1 MIIRLAIAGL
11 AAAGLAGPAAAF
23 EFINAPPSPTVQS
36 YGLADPGSSGSG
48 KKPYDWTGF
57 YVGATTGGA
66 FTLDS
71 RSMSAPLASLGSGL
85 KPWSA
90 PTLPPVTFDAVPS
103 FGAGSLGFSQ
113 STPFSKGLTA
123 GYNLQLSDH
132 VVVGIEGDMA
142 SFGQASPMP
151 GWTGLQQPSGTAG
164 SVRAKAGYVTDTFQF
179 FVSGGVVSAPA
190 GSFGLLP

>member
-1 MIIRLAIAGL
+1 MIVRLAIAGFTASVL
-11 AAAGLAGPAAAF
+11 ASPASAF

-36 YGLADPGSSGSG
+36 YGLSDPASSGSG

-57 YVGATTGGA
+57 YVGATSGGA
-66 FTLDS
+66 FALDS
-71 RSMSAPLASLGSGL
+71 RSMGAPVASLGSAL

-90 PTLPPVTFDAVPS
+90 GSLPPVTFDAVPAL
-103 FGAGSLGFSQ
+103 GAGSLGFSQ
-113 STPFSKGLTA
+113 STPFAKGLTA

-132 VVVGIEGDMA
+132 FVVGIEGEMA

-164 SVRAKAGYVTDTFQF
+164 SVRAKAGYVTDSFQF